1 MFGSVLRARRRRA
14 GLTQEALA
22 ERSGLG
28 VRTIRKLENGLI
40 RQPRNDT
47 VRLLAD
53 GLNLTGEDRAVF
65 IDSALAENDADV
77 SARRPSPVF
86 SLPSD
91 TADFTGMDEQ
101 IAVMEARL
109 AERQAADTAVPVVAL
124 AGAAGM
130 GKTTVA
136 VHVAHRLRRIYPDG
150 GMFINLR
157 GTQSNPVPPDE
168 ALGRLLHALNESAA
182 ASARSLDEKVERYR
196 LTLAARRVLVVLD
209 DAGGLEQVAPLLPGH
224 PGCGVIITSRAP
236 VAGLPGVIT
245 LDVQAMSESH
255 ALGLLRHIIGD
266 TRLDQD
272 PGAAETLVRLC
283 DQVPLAV
290 RIAGA
295 RLANRP
301 QWPVATLVS
310 RMGDERRRLD
320 ELRLGEFG
328 VRSSL
333 AVSYH
338 GLDETGKRAFRLLG
352 FLDPSDFAAST
363 AAALL
368 AVPVAAAEDVL
379 DRLAD
384 ARLVEYISKTGGRI
398 RYRMHDLV
406 RIYARECAE
415 AEESV
420 GDRTTAV
427 ARAITQALR
436 AVEGVAEHLP
446 VAVRRLYQPDLDPS
460 WLAVDGGYGPELL
473 DEEPM
478 LVAMVERAS
487 ALGLDRLAC
496 ALAEALVFAV
506 FGTYNRFDGWDR
518 THAAACAAADAA
530 GNDSGRA
537 ALECGLGQLRYTE
550 DRFAEAKHHFQLAID
565 RFRAGGN
572 PHGEAVATNGIGTAH
587 RELGE
592 HDLALLYHERAREAL
607 FALGDWHGVAH
618 ALYGIGYAHRELGHD
633 ELAAHHLEEAARQY
647 RRIGHHRGEAIAI
660 RGIGLIHRARD
671 EHELAEQFC
680 ERAHRI
686 IETTGDR
693 HLRCYTLQAL
703 AKVWIRRG
711 ATDRTKPVLLNSL
724 RVCREHQDR
733 LGVAL
738 MLRTIGELHLAEGDA
753 ESALHWLTQAM
764 TIWRHLHL
772 LLWQARTLRDI
783 GAAHAVGSDCAQA
796 HPHWAEAMTI
806 FRAHRTREAEELD
819 IWRRSW
825 GCHCDPGVLT
835 ER

>member
-1 MFGSVLRARRRRA
+1 VFGSVLRARRRRA
-14 GLTQEALA
+14 GLTQDALA
-22 ERSGLG
+22 ERTGLG

-40 RQPRNDT
+40 RKPRPDT

-53 GLNLTGEDRAVF
+53 GLNLTGDDRDVF
-65 IDSALAENDADV
+65 VEAALAEDDADR
-77 SARRPSPVF
+77 RRPSPVF
-86 SLPSD
+86 FLPSD

-109 AERQAADTAVPVVAL
+109 AERQATDTAVPVVAL

-157 GTQSNPVPPDE
+157 GTQANPVPPDE

-224 PGCGVIITSRAP
+224 PGCGVIITSRSP
-236 VAGLPGVIT
+236 VAGLPGVTT
-245 LDVQAMSESH
+245 LDVQAMSEAQ
-255 ALGLLRHIIGD
+255 ALGLLRHIIGG

-283 DQVPLAV
+283 DRVPLAV

-301 QWPVATLVS
+301 QWPVATLVG

-333 AVSYH
+333 AVSYR
-338 GLDETGKRAFRLLG
+338 GLDEAGKRAFRLLG
-352 FLDPSDFAAST
+352 FLDPPDFGAST

-368 AVPVAAAEDVL
+368 AVPGAAAEDVL

-384 ARLVEYISKTGGRI
+384 ARLVELITRTGGRI

-420 GDRTTAV
+420 DDRTTAV

-446 VAVRRLYQPDLDPS
+446 VAVRRLYQPELDPS
-460 WLAVDGGYGPELL
+460 WLAVEPGSGPELL

-478 LVAMVERAS
+478 LVAMVERAG

-530 GNDSGRA
+530 GNDAGRA

-550 DRFAEAKHHFQLAID
+550 DRLAEAKYHFQLAID
-565 RFRAGGN
+565 RFRAAGN
-572 PHGEAVATNGIGTAH
+572 PHGEAVATNGLGTAH

-592 HDLALLYHERAREAL
+592 HDLAVPHHERARAAL
-607 FALGDWHGVAH
+607 TALGDWQGVAH
-618 ALYGIGYAHRELGHD
+618 AHYGIGYAHRELGHD
-633 ELAAHHLEEAARQY
+633 ELAAHHLEEAARHY
-647 RRIGHHRGEAIAI
+647 RRIEHRRGEAIAI
-660 RGIGLIHRARD
+660 RGIGLIHRARG
-671 EHELAEQFC
+671 ELELAEHHC

-693 HLRCYTLQAL
+693 HLRCYTWQAL

-711 ATDRTKPVLLNSL
+711 ATDRAKPVLLDSL

-733 LGVAL
+733 LGTAL

-764 TIWRHLHL
+764 TIWRRLRL
-772 LLWQARTLRDI
+772 SLWQARTLRDI
-783 GAAHAVGSDCAQA
+783 GAAHAVISDCAQS
-796 HPHWAEAMTI
+796 HPHWAEALTI

-819 IWRRSW
+819 AWRRSW
-825 GCHCDPGVLT
+825 GCHCDPDVLT